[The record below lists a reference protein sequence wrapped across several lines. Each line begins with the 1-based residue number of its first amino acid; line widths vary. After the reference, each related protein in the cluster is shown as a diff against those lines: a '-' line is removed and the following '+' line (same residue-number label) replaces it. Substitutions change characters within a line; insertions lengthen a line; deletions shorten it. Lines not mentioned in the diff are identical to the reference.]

1 MFSVGD
7 PVVHCTHGA
16 GTITE
21 LRDNSLPESDETSRY
36 YVINL
41 VESSIT
47 LSVPVDGIEG
57 RLRPA
62 SSPKELRQI
71 LEILRSD
78 PKPLEED
85 AKKRGQIVRE
95 LLQDGDAAVAARIIR
110 SLGARKCRQGEL
122 NATDT
127 GLLDKALS
135 FLAGEVALV
144 QEIELDE
151 ARYRLIEAY
160 QDD

>member
-16 GTITE
+16 GTITG

-95 LLQDGDAAVAARIIR
+95 LLRMATPPSRRIIR
-110 SLGARKCRQGEL
+110 SLGARKCRQGL